1 MTKRMRK
8 YLRKP
13 SKSSSKAT
21 TSRTNWRA
29 LYRRAVSAVEHLDPD
44 EYPKVKYLLAGERK
58 PEKTL
63 RKLSII
69 CDAGIKREFGSLT

>member
-13 SKSSSKAT
+13 SSSAKKT

-29 LYRRAVSAVEHLDPD
+29 LYRRAVDAVQHLDPD
-44 EYPKVKYLLAGERK
+44 EHPKVKYLLNGERT

-63 RKLSII
+63 RKLSVI
-69 CDAGIKREFGSLT
+69 CDEGIKREFGSLT